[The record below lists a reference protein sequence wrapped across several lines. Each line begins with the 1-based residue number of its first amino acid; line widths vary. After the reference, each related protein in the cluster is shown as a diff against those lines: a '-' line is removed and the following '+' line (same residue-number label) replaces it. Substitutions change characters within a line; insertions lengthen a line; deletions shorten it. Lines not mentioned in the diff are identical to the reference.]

1 MSFYKSKKIWKLSLL
16 LGAIIIGTFTLL
28 YTYHLSSQLKEEE
41 RKKVELWHEATMQL
55 SQVEADDPSISLIF
69 KVISQ
74 NTTIPVIIVDDEGK
88 IILHR
93 NIHLPQ
99 RDSIKYLD
107 RELERMI
114 SKTEPITVDLGNNEF
129 QYLYYDDSYLI
140 TELGWFPIIQL
151 FVVSLF
157 IIIAYLGFSSA
168 RKAEQD
174 QVWVGMSKETA
185 HQLGTPTS
193 SLLGWVD
200 VLKLKD
206 ENSDLALEL
215 EKDVHRLQVITD
227 RFSKIG
233 SKPELTEQAVLPVI
247 DDIVAYL
254 NPRTPKQVI
263 FEINCPD
270 GLALKAKLNK
280 VLFQWVL
287 ENICKNAVDAIK
299 GQGNI
304 SISVSSR
311 NNQINIDIIDTGKG
325 MSRNQFKSV
334 FQPGYTTKVR
344 GWGLGLSLAKRIVE
358 GYHKGKLFVK
368 DSEIGKGSTFRII
381 LPLDT

>member
-1 MSFYKSKKIWKLSLL
+1 MSFYKNKKIWKLSLL
-16 LGAIIIGTFTLL
+16 LGAIIIGSFTLF
-28 YTYHLSSQLKEEE
+28 YTYRLTTKLKEEE

-55 SQVEADDPSISLIF
+55 SLVDAEDSSIPLIF

-74 NTTIPVIIVDDEGK
+74 NTTIPVIIVDADNE

-93 NIHLPQ
+93 NIEIPQ
-99 RDSIKYLD
+99 RDSIQYLNKQLD
-107 RELERMI
+107 KMMN
-114 SKTEPITVDLGNNEF
+114 KTEPIKVDLGNNEF
-129 QYLYYDDSYLI
+129 QYLYYQDSFLI

-151 FVVSLF
+151 LVVSLF
-157 IIIAYLGFSSA
+157 IFIAYLGFSSA

-206 ENSDLALEL
+206 EKSELAIEL
-215 EKDVHRLQVITD
+215 EKDVQRLQVITD

-233 SKPELTEQAVLPVI
+233 SKPELSDQKILPVVEE
-247 DDIVAYL
+247 IVDYL
-254 NPRTPKQVI
+254 NRRTPKQVA
-263 FEINCPD
+263 FEINCVNCGD
-270 GLALKAKLNK
+270 LKAKLNN

-299 GQGNI
+299 GEGQVSI
-304 SISVSSR
+304 SISSK
-311 NNQINIDIIDTGKG
+311 NDQIEIDISDTGKG
-325 MSRNQFKSV
+325 LHRNKFKSV
-334 FQPGYTTKVR
+334 FQPGYTTKLR

-358 GYHKGKLFVK
+358 GYHSGKLFVK
-368 DSEIGKGSTFRII
+368 ESEIGKGTTFRII
-381 LPLDT
+381 LPKKR